1 MLGKPAQELQ
11 AFSSA
16 ATTPNVAILAM
27 PKRLKDERRL
37 INSLSNLTRSTCH
50 LSFVRNPRH
59 SGVER
64 KKKKKAEAPPTLRKL
79 PVEEYAKKNAKGE
92 WVCTCGKIFAKG
104 ETLARG
110 NIEQHTK
117 SDEHK

>member
-37 INSLSNLTRSTCH
+37 IISLSNLTRSTAIF
-50 LSFVRNPRH
+50 LSAFSLERVQRRRAGVR
-59 SGVER
+59 
-64 KKKKKAEAPPTLRKL
+64 
-79 PVEEYAKKNAKGE
+79 
-92 WVCTCGKIFAKG
+92 
-104 ETLARG
+104 ETTMDAR
-110 NIEQHTK
+110 
-117 SDEHK
+117 